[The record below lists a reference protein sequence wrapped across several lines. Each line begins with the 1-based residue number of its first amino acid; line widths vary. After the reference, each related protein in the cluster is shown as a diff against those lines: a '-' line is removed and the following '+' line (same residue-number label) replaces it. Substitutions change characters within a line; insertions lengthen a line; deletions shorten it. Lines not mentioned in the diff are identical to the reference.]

1 MNIDIIQQQLDALY
15 EESLDNAYA
24 YMMDIAIKAMNE
36 DNEDVLLFILNELI
50 GYYRVTSQINEGEK
64 VAQQLINIL
73 KLKGYEGTLQQAT
86 SYLNIATMYRAFGKF
101 EQALA
106 LYQETEKIYLQLNQ
120 HDLRL
125 SAFYNNYSLLYMQQK
140 EYRKA
145 IDLACQALKIVE
157 EEKDYAKMAVSYS
170 NLAQMYILINQ
181 KDKAEDYVEKAIF
194 LFENYT
200 DNDSHYYS
208 ALATKGQYECEMGHI
223 EEALVYYEQAI
234 QGVEKVYG
242 HSQDYETLV
251 NNKKKVMAMKNRLP
265 KGLEICQKYYETY
278 GKKLIDEKYASYKQY
293 MAIGMFGYG
302 SDCLGYDDE
311 ISKDHD
317 FGGGFCILLPSH
329 IYQKIGKELQVDY
342 EKLPDEF
349 MGVKRLTSLHGQG
362 RVGVF
367 EIDQFFLQFLNA
379 YPQSLHDWL
388 YLDEQALLNCTN
400 GIIFDDYY
408 GKVTKIR
415 EELAYYPEEIRI
427 KKIALTVAKI
437 AQSGQYNYGRCMTR
451 HDYVAAN
458 LALNEFID
466 QTLSLIYL
474 MNKQY
479 KPYYKW
485 SFYGLKDCVI
495 LYDIKDCLEKLA
507 ILPCQKE
514 KWNQQYKEM
523 NKNDEKV
530 RIIEY
535 ICQCIVEEL
544 NKAGL
549 SHLKDDFLDNHVG
562 VIMSHMKDNDIEVK
576 NVMEG

>member
-24 YMMDIAIKAMNE
+24 YMMDIAIKAM
-36 DNEDVLLFILNELI
+36 NEDVLLFILNELI

-125 SAFYNNYSLLYMQQK
+125 NAFYNNYSLLYMQQK

-265 KGLEICQKYYETY
+265 KVL
-278 GKKLIDEKYASYKQY
+278 
-293 MAIGMFGYG
+293 
-302 SDCLGYDDE
+302 
-311 ISKDHD
+311 
-317 FGGGFCILLPSH
+317 
-329 IYQKIGKELQVDY
+329 
-342 EKLPDEF
+342 
-349 MGVKRLTSLHGQG
+349 
-362 RVGVF
+362 
-367 EIDQFFLQFLNA
+367 
-379 YPQSLHDWL
+379 
-388 YLDEQALLNCTN
+388 
-400 GIIFDDYY
+400 
-408 GKVTKIR
+408 
-415 EELAYYPEEIRI
+415 
-427 KKIALTVAKI
+427 
-437 AQSGQYNYGRCMTR
+437 
-451 HDYVAAN
+451 
-458 LALNEFID
+458 
-466 QTLSLIYL
+466 
-474 MNKQY
+474 
-479 KPYYKW
+479 
-485 SFYGLKDCVI
+485 
-495 LYDIKDCLEKLA
+495 
-507 ILPCQKE
+507 
-514 KWNQQYKEM
+514 
-523 NKNDEKV
+523 
-530 RIIEY
+530 
-535 ICQCIVEEL
+535 
-544 NKAGL
+544 
-549 SHLKDDFLDNHVG
+549 
-562 VIMSHMKDNDIEVK
+562 
-576 NVMEG
+576 

>member
-1 MNIDIIQQQLDALY
+1 MNIHIIQQQLDALY
-15 EESLDNAYA
+15 EENLDNAYA

-36 DNEDVLLFILNELI
+36 DNDDVLLFILNELI
-50 GYYRVTSQINEGEK
+50 GYYRVTSQVSEGEK
-64 VAQQLINIL
+64 IAQQLINIL
-73 KLKGYEGTLQQAT
+73 KVKGYDGTLQQAT
-86 SYLNIATMYRAFGKF
+86 SYLNIATMYRAFGNLD
-101 EQALA
+101 QALI
-106 LYQETEKIYLQLNQ
+106 LYQETENIYVQLNH

-125 SAFYNNYSLLYMQQK
+125 SAFYNNYSLLYLQRK

-145 IDLACQALKIVE
+145 IDLAHQALKIVE

-181 KDKAEDYVEKAIF
+181 KEKAKDYVEKAIF
-194 LFENYT
+194 LFKNYT
-200 DNDSHYYS
+200 NNDSHYYS
-208 ALATKGQYECEMGHI
+208 ALASKGQYECEMGHF
-223 EEALVYYEQAI
+223 EEALVYYDKAI
-234 QGVEKVYG
+234 QGVERVYG
-242 HSQDYETLV
+242 HSQDYKTLV
-251 NNKKKVMAMKNRLP
+251 NNKKKVLDMKNRAP

-278 GKKLIDEKYASYKQY
+278 GKKMIDEKYQDYKQY

-311 ISKDHD
+311 ISRDHD
-317 FGGGFCILLPSH
+317 FGGGFCILLPAPV
-329 IYQKIGKELQVDY
+329 YQKIGKEMQEDY

-349 MGVKRLTSLHGQG
+349 MDVKRLTSFHGQG

-367 EIDQFFLQFLNA
+367 EIDQFFLQFLNI
-379 YPQSLHDWL
+379 YPHSSNDWL

-400 GIIFDDYY
+400 GMIFDDYY
-408 GKVTKIR
+408 GEVTKIR
-415 EELAYYPEEIRI
+415 KELAYYPEVIRI

-437 AQSGQYNYGRCMTR
+437 AQSGQYNYGRCMKR

-458 LALNEFID
+458 LAINEFID

-474 MNKQY
+474 MNKRY

-495 LYDIKDCLEKLA
+495 LYDIKDCLEKLV
-507 ILPCQKE
+507 ILPNQKE
-514 KWNQQYKEM
+514 QWNQRYEGI

-535 ICQCIVEEL
+535 ICQRIVEEL
-544 NKAGL
+544 NEAGL
-549 SHLKDDFLDNHVG
+549 SHLKDEFLDNHVA
-562 VIMSHMKDNDIEVK
+562 VIMNHIEESHD
-576 NVMEG
+576 MEEQV

>member
-1 MNIDIIQQQLDALY
+1 MMNIHIIQQQLDALY
-15 EESLDNAYA
+15 EENLDNAYA

-36 DNEDVLLFILNELI
+36 DNDDVLLFILNELI
-50 GYYRVTSQINEGEK
+50 GYYRVTSQVSEGEK
-64 VAQQLINIL
+64 IAQQLINIL
-73 KLKGYEGTLQQAT
+73 KVKGYDGTLQQAT
-86 SYLNIATMYRAFGKF
+86 SYLNIATMYRAFGNLD
-101 EQALA
+101 QALI
-106 LYQETEKIYLQLNQ
+106 LYQETENIYVQLNH

-125 SAFYNNYSLLYMQQK
+125 SAFYNNYSLLYLQRK

-145 IDLACQALKIVE
+145 IDLAHQALKIVE

-181 KDKAEDYVEKAIF
+181 KEKAKDYVEKAIF

-200 DNDSHYYS
+200 NNDSHYYS
-208 ALATKGQYECEMGHI
+208 ALASKGQYECEMGHF
-223 EEALVYYEQAI
+223 EEALVYYDKAI
-234 QGVEKVYG
+234 QGVERVYG
-242 HSQDYETLV
+242 HSQDYKTLV
-251 NNKKKVMAMKNRLP
+251 NNKKKVLDMKNRAP

-278 GKKLIDEKYASYKQY
+278 GKKMIDEKYQDYKQY

-311 ISKDHD
+311 ISRDHD
-317 FGGGFCILLPSH
+317 FGGGFCILLPAPV
-329 IYQKIGKELQVDY
+329 YQKIGKEMQEDY

-349 MGVKRLTSLHGQG
+349 MGVKRLTSFHGQG

-367 EIDQFFLQFLNA
+367 EIDQFFLQFLNI
-379 YPQSLHDWL
+379 YPHSSNDWL

-400 GIIFDDYY
+400 GMIFDDYY
-408 GKVTKIR
+408 GEVTKIR
-415 EELAYYPEEIRI
+415 KELAYYPEVIRI

-437 AQSGQYNYGRCMTR
+437 AQSGQYNYGRCMKR

-458 LALNEFID
+458 LAINEFID

-474 MNKQY
+474 MNKRY

-495 LYDIKDCLEKLA
+495 LYDIKDCLEKLV
-507 ILPCQKE
+507 ILPNQKE
-514 KWNQQYKEM
+514 QWNQRYEGI

-535 ICQCIVEEL
+535 ICQRIVEEL
-544 NKAGL
+544 NEAGL
-549 SHLKDDFLDNHVG
+549 SHLKDEFLDNHVA
-562 VIMSHMKDNDIEVK
+562 VIMNHIEESYD
-576 NVMEG
+576 MEEQV

>member
-1 MNIDIIQQQLDALY
+1 MMNIHIIQQQLDALY

-36 DNEDVLLFILNELI
+36 DNDDVLLFILNELI
-50 GYYRVTSQINEGEK
+50 GYYRVTSQVSEGEK
-64 VAQQLINIL
+64 IAQQLINIL
-73 KLKGYEGTLQQAT
+73 KVKGYDGTLQQAT
-86 SYLNIATMYRAFGKF
+86 SYLNIATMYRAFGNLD
-101 EQALA
+101 QALI
-106 LYQETEKIYLQLNQ
+106 LYQETENIYVQLNH

-125 SAFYNNYSLLYMQQK
+125 SAFYNNYSLLYLQRK

-145 IDLACQALKIVE
+145 IDLAHQALKIVE

-181 KDKAEDYVEKAIF
+181 KEKAKDYVEKAIF

-200 DNDSHYYS
+200 NNDSHYYS
-208 ALATKGQYECEMGHI
+208 ALASKGQYECEMGHF
-223 EEALVYYEQAI
+223 EEALVYYDKAI
-234 QGVEKVYG
+234 QGVERVYG
-242 HSQDYETLV
+242 HSQDYKTLV
-251 NNKKKVMAMKNRLP
+251 NNKKKVLDMKNRAP

-278 GKKLIDEKYASYKQY
+278 GKKMIDEKYQDYKQY

-311 ISKDHD
+311 ISRDHD
-317 FGGGFCILLPSH
+317 FGGGFCILLPAPV
-329 IYQKIGKELQVDY
+329 YQKIGKEMQEDY

-349 MGVKRLTSLHGQG
+349 MDVKRLTSFHGQG

-367 EIDQFFLQFLNA
+367 EIDQFFLQFLNI
-379 YPQSLHDWL
+379 YPHSSNDWL

-400 GIIFDDYY
+400 GMIFDDYY
-408 GKVTKIR
+408 GEVTKIR
-415 EELAYYPEEIRI
+415 KELAYYPEVIRI

-437 AQSGQYNYGRCMTR
+437 AQSGQYNYGRCMKR

-458 LALNEFID
+458 LAINEFID

-474 MNKQY
+474 MNKRY

-495 LYDIKDCLEKLA
+495 LYDIKDCLEKLV
-507 ILPCQKE
+507 ILPNQKE
-514 KWNQQYKEM
+514 QWNQRYEGI

-535 ICQCIVEEL
+535 ICQRIVEEL
-544 NKAGL
+544 NEAGL
-549 SHLKDDFLDNHVG
+549 SHLKDEFLDNHVA
-562 VIMSHMKDNDIEVK
+562 VIMNHIEESHD
-576 NVMEG
+576 MEEQV

>member
-1 MNIDIIQQQLDALY
+1 MMNIHIIQQQLDALY
-15 EESLDNAYA
+15 EENLDNAYA

-36 DNEDVLLFILNELI
+36 DNDDVLLFILNELI
-50 GYYRVTSQINEGEK
+50 GYYRVTSQVSEGEK
-64 VAQQLINIL
+64 IAQQLINIL
-73 KLKGYEGTLQQAT
+73 KVKGYDGTLQQAT
-86 SYLNIATMYRAFGKF
+86 SYLNIATMYRAFGNLD
-101 EQALA
+101 QALI
-106 LYQETEKIYLQLNQ
+106 LYQETENIYVQLNH

-125 SAFYNNYSLLYMQQK
+125 SAFYNNYSLLYLQRK

-145 IDLACQALKIVE
+145 IDLAHQALKIVE

-181 KDKAEDYVEKAIF
+181 KEKAKDYVEKAIF
-194 LFENYT
+194 LFKNYT
-200 DNDSHYYS
+200 NNDSHYYS
-208 ALATKGQYECEMGHI
+208 ALASKGQYECEMGHF
-223 EEALVYYEQAI
+223 EEALVYYDKAI
-234 QGVEKVYG
+234 QGVERVYG
-242 HSQDYETLV
+242 HSQDYKTLV
-251 NNKKKVMAMKNRLP
+251 NNKKKVLDMKNRAP

-278 GKKLIDEKYASYKQY
+278 GKKMIDEKYQDYKQY

-311 ISKDHD
+311 ISRDHD
-317 FGGGFCILLPSH
+317 FGGGFCILLPAPV
-329 IYQKIGKELQVDY
+329 YQKIGKEMQEDY

-349 MGVKRLTSLHGQG
+349 MDVKRLTSFHGQG

-367 EIDQFFLQFLNA
+367 EIDQFFLQFLNI
-379 YPQSLHDWL
+379 YPHSSNDWL

-400 GIIFDDYY
+400 GMIFDDYY
-408 GKVTKIR
+408 GEVTKIR
-415 EELAYYPEEIRI
+415 KELAYYPEVIRI

-437 AQSGQYNYGRCMTR
+437 AQSGQYNYGRCMKR

-458 LALNEFID
+458 LAINEFID

-474 MNKQY
+474 MNKRY

-495 LYDIKDCLEKLA
+495 LYDIKDCLEKLV
-507 ILPCQKE
+507 ILPNQKE
-514 KWNQQYKEM
+514 QWNQRYEGI

-535 ICQCIVEEL
+535 ICQRIVEEL
-544 NKAGL
+544 NEAGL
-549 SHLKDDFLDNHVG
+549 SHLKDEFLDNHVA
-562 VIMSHMKDNDIEVK
+562 VIMNHIEESHD
-576 NVMEG
+576 MEEQV